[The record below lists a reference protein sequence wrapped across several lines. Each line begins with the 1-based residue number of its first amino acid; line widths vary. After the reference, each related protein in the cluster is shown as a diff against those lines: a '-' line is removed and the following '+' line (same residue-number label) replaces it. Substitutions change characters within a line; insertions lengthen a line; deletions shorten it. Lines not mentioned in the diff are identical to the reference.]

1 MGSNLM
7 INKGLTSLVNASPN
21 FSSQAIEN
29 AINDIKSVDKDDGYS
44 WIKSSIDV
52 DTAIEDNTV
61 LTASQKNDLKDT
73 INNQSHLNVG
83 RYLND
88 VIRHTNSILDGTI
101 VYRANPDVEIVPT
114 FLEILQSVMAIQTMI
129 TTLYGVPSS
138 EKNRDIN
145 DHFGILNNKFLE
157 TEDSSAPVF
166 TSLKDTLSYL
176 DTTAR
181 TTSSLATATAAV
193 RYSNTQL
200 ITFLASVVADSTDFQ
215 QTLDTYGSQL
225 AGNYTNLNNQLA
237 SEPLLTKK
245 TQLIA
250 DRDEIVTQVDLEN
263 SNLSGIRTYTKSL
276 VNFMGYTSLA
286 ENNTL
291 RQLMARVSQSTDW
304 QTYFN
309 DFEANKVNVNP
320 MLNTGSDSDKE
331 SVIDRVLA
339 EQGLPDVLDFIN
351 LEGVANK
358 AKKNSRID
366 TANFD
371 YLTTAEVI
379 TKCCEQL
386 GIGTSNNSIY
396 NQSELLL
403 NNLNDH
409 DRQLVADSLDLN
421 ESSNTLS

>member
-1 MGSNLM
+1 MTV
-7 INKGLTSLVNASPN
+7 NKGLKSLVESNPN
-21 FSSQAIEN
+21 FSNQGLEN

-88 VIRHTNSILDGTI
+88 VIRHTNTILDGTI
-101 VYRANPDVEIVPT
+101 VVRANPDTEDT
-114 FLEILQSVMAIQTMI
+114 ASFLEILQSVHSIQNLI
-129 TTLYGVPSS
+129 PELYGVSAN
-138 EKNRDIN
+138 EKSKDVN
-145 DHFGILNNKFLE
+145 DHLGTLNNKFLE
-157 TEDSSAPVF
+157 TEDSSKPVF

-176 DTTAR
+176 DAMAR

-250 DRDEIVTQVDLEN
+250 DRDDIVSQVNLETA
-263 SNLSGIRTYTKSL
+263 NLSTIRTYTESL
-276 VNFMGYTSLA
+276 TNNLSYTALA
-286 ENNTL
+286 ENSDM
-291 RQLMARVSQSTDW
+291 RKLMSRISQTSTW

-309 DFEANKVNVNP
+309 DYVKNYANLNP
-320 MLNTGSDSDKE
+320 MYDTAVDSDKA
-331 SVIDRVLA
+331 SVIDQVLRDK
-339 EQGLPDVLDFIN
+339 GLPDVLDHVD
-351 LEGVANK
+351 LKAVAEK
-358 AKKNSRID
+358 AKLDDRID
-366 TANFD
+366 TKGFD
-371 YLTTAEVI
+371 YYNIEQII

-386 GIGTSNNSIY
+386 GIATNNTILD
-396 NQSELLL
+396 QSESLL
-403 NNLNDH
+403 NNLNLR
-409 DRQLVADSLDLN
+409 DRELIANALDLN
-421 ESSNTLS
+421 EDANTLS

>member
-1 MGSNLM
+1 MTVK
-7 INKGLTSLVNASPN
+7 KGLKALAESSPN
-21 FSSQAIEN
+21 FSNQGLEN

-88 VIRHTNSILDGTI
+88 VIRHTNTILDGTI
-101 VYRANPDVEIVPT
+101 VVRANPDTEDT
-114 FLEILQSVMAIQTMI
+114 ASFLEILQTVSTIQTLI
-129 TTLYGVPSS
+129 PELFGVTAS
-138 EKNRDIN
+138 EQNKSVN
-145 DHFGILNNKFLE
+145 DHLGTLNNKFLE
-157 TEDSSAPVF
+157 TEDSSKPVF

-176 DTTAR
+176 DATAR

-250 DRDEIVTQVDLEN
+250 DRDEIVSQVNLETA
-263 SNLSGIRTYTKSL
+263 NLSTIRTYTQNLANNIS
-276 VNFMGYTSLA
+276 YTSLA
-286 ENNTL
+286 QNDDL
-291 RQLMARVSQSTDW
+291 RKLMSRISQNANW

-309 DFEANKVNVNP
+309 DYVKNMAGMNP
-320 MLNTGSDSDKE
+320 MYNVGSDSDKA
-331 SVIDRVLA
+331 SMIDNALRDR
-339 EQGLPDVLDFIN
+339 GLPDVLDHLDLN
-351 LEGVANK
+351 GVVNK
-358 AKKNSRID
+358 AIKDDRID
-366 TANFD
+366 TRNFD
-371 YLTTAEVI
+371 YYTREQII

-386 GIGTSNNSIY
+386 GIATNNTILD
-396 NQSELLL
+396 QSESLL
-403 NNLNDH
+403 NNLNLR
-409 DRQLVADSLDLN
+409 DRELIANALDLN
-421 ESSNTLS
+421 EESNTLS